1 MHRIAKWFLM
11 AGLLA
16 FLFSRTALCVVDL
29 DLWHELALAREVMRL
44 GHVPWQDH
52 FAFTPKLDLVVHHD
66 GRGDDRLRID
76 ERLRLG
82 GNPRCEIRSD
92 LRAGEYLLVRGETTW
107 SQCSG
112 RRTRL
117 WVGDCHR
124 RLQFRDDPSADVF
137 VLIDRAAVVGL

>member
-52 FAFTPKLDLVVHHD
+52 FAFTPKLDLVVPSVLLD
-66 GRGDDRLRID
+66 
-76 ERLRLG
+76 
-82 GNPRCEIRSD
+82 
-92 LRAGEYLLVRGETTW
+92 AGAGAAWT
-107 SQCSG
+107 
-112 RRTRL
+112 
-117 WVGDCHR
+117 
-124 RLQFRDDPSADVF
+124 
-137 VLIDRAAVVGL
+137 DRANMAAAAARAADWVLLIMGCTPIEGSG